1 MPPHGFETETE
12 TTMTAPLDGIKVL
25 DLSRF
30 IAGPHC
36 TKILGDMGADVIKVE
51 KVGYGDDGRHFPPF
65 QNGESLYG
73 MSLNRNKRS
82 MVLDFRHADA
92 PQMLIELA
100 RQADVL
106 VENFRPG
113 TMEEMGCGWDVLHAA
128 NPRLV
133 MTRLSGFGQDGPYAM
148 RPGFDGIAQA
158 MSGLMS
164 LAGEPEGPP
173 MLAGTFYVDY
183 MTGMYGANATVAAL
197 YARERTG
204 KGQMIDV
211 ALLDSAVSMLTT
223 GLSSQ
228 ADQGVTPLRTG
239 NRDRYSSPANVFST
253 GSGDYVL
260 IVSGTNP
267 LFARICAMIGKPEL
281 VQDPRFETVPLRLQ
295 NAAAIED
302 VVQAWCLEHDT
313 QAVIEALNTYGIPA
327 CKIATMKDV
336 VENPQLHHRGQLVEM
351 EHPKAGKITLAGVTM
366 HLSDTPLA
374 IRRPPPVLGEHTD
387 EILGDWLGLDEDA
400 IEALRE
406 KRLIQM

>member
-1 MPPHGFETETE
+1 
-12 TTMTAPLDGIKVL
+12 MTAPLDGIKVL

-82 MVLDFRHADA
+82 MILDFRHADA

>member
-1 MPPHGFETETE
+1 
-12 TTMTAPLDGIKVL
+12 MTAPLDGIKVL

-113 TMEEMGCGWDVLHAA
+113 TMEQMGCGWDVLHAA

-253 GSGDYVL
+253 GSGEYVL

>member
-1 MPPHGFETETE
+1 
-12 TTMTAPLDGIKVL
+12 MTAPLDGIKVL

-82 MVLDFRHADA
+82 MILDFRHADA

-113 TMEEMGCGWDVLHAA
+113 TMEQMGCGWDVLHAA

-253 GSGDYVL
+253 GSGEYVL